1 MSGLIAWRRGLT
13 LREGRMVDF
22 AAALTMLIV
31 LVYGVVLPLGAAY
44 DAAQARHEDAVRRS
58 VALVADLK
66 ALDAAPA
73 AKAAG
78 PLDQRIAGSA
88 QEAGLV
94 VQSLQPRGADRVAV
108 SIAGAPAASALRWL
122 DRLGGAGLGI
132 ETLALRP
139 APDGTVALDVT
150 LRRP

>member
-1 MSGLIAWRRGLT
+1 MSRVILWRQRLT
-13 LREGRMVDF
+13 LRERRMVDF
-22 AAALTMLIV
+22 AAALTALVV
-31 LVYGVVLPLGAAY
+31 LVYGVVLPLGGAH
-44 DAAQARHEDAVRRS
+44 DAARERHDDAVRRS
-58 VALVADLK
+58 AALVADLK
-66 ALDAAPA
+66 ALDAAPS

-108 SIAGAPAASALRWL
+108 SIANAPASAALRWL
-122 DRLGGAGLGI
+122 DRMGGAGLGI
-132 ETLALRP
+132 GTLALRP
-139 APDGTVALDVT
+139 GPDGTVALDVT